1 MIRLQSQIVSL
12 HLVLRVE
19 TEIKRVKN
27 KYLQVNNIYMDSQY
41 KIFDK

>member
-1 MIRLQSQIVSL
+1 MIILQSQIVSL